1 MAEFKCAGT
10 DFPPIPPQTRTLPL
24 TPPPSP
30 AARALA
36 MASAVSY
43 PSPGN
48 TYLVLNSA
56 NGPKRLRVRL
66 GWGRRDASSRSRFR
80 LRPEPAGPSI
90 LLGRPSLPWPLCQT
104 CAARLGAL
112 QGPAR
117 LWLAAVEPILMALRF
132 PKRAASPRPVALV
145 RSVDK
150 SAGTVNISWLLSKQ
164 DLPAS
169 LDLQALGSSEL
180 LVASWANAC
189 VPLSAMRNPVEPSP
203 DALDSGTQHVLIDE
217 NSRWGRFLGISRA
230 NQKADRQLYSRFV
243 AFRDPDTGAVEV
255 DWDASRSAARPGEAS
270 LFPPRCGADEPWMR
284 VCKCGQPVSLEQPML
299 ACSVRASAQ
308 CRVVLHCKCSYR
320 SHCAFVSDKTPP
332 AVRLAKFA
340 MGNIDRARPVPR
352 GVTLLEGVSAMCDA
366 CATTLRI
373 RPRQLR
379 GELQTVHLAVAR
391 AKQQRAEGAEQW
403 ADTAQVASVASR
415 RGKRTLADS
424 LCDAITAAAEA
435 KEDAPS
441 VDALPVLCLPSRSEP
456 APTDSSA
463 AAGSAGV
470 ASRGASALMPPSP
483 ALSDSGPADVISH
496 LQQIVPPPVRFCTGT
511 RPHEARRRVAPL
523 VVVPKGTV
531 GAPPLGVPPR
541 APKRPRAA
549 PEQGVTREAA
559 FVADHGS
566 SASSVRSRVDSLGS
580 DLGLSSP
587 VRHPLLPPP
596 VGAAVDLDGRHGM
609 LVAPLALCSPTLL
622 AARLCGQ
629 SPASPDGG
637 IGVGVRDSVDSG
649 LRSPAAD
656 VPHDTPCGFSL
667 LPGPA
672 ATPSP
677 DLFAPAPGQASPARR
692 MAAHPAGARRVRGSA
707 LFGLPPMPPSQRDA
721 EQPRYPKRACRSLG
735 LTAFEPVRP
744 AAFALHEDMEC
755 SRPRDDAALVGLE
768 TQRSTSSAVTNPP
781 PYRVK
786 VTHVF
791 GTSFGARRAEG
802 SCTPATAGPVMT
814 SANPAALVGWRA
826 SVPRVSQCC

>member
-1 MAEFKCAGT
+1 M
-10 DFPPIPPQTRTLPL
+10 PPQ
-24 TPPPSP
+24 
-30 AARALA
+30 
-36 MASAVSY
+36 
-43 PSPGN
+43 
-48 TYLVLNSA
+48 
-56 NGPKRLRVRL
+56 
-66 GWGRRDASSRSRFR
+66 
-80 LRPEPAGPSI
+80 
-90 LLGRPSLPWPLCQT
+90 
-104 CAARLGAL
+104 
-112 QGPAR
+112 
-117 LWLAAVEPILMALRF
+117 
-132 PKRAASPRPVALV
+132 
-145 RSVDK
+145 
-150 SAGTVNISWLLSKQ
+150 
-164 DLPAS
+164 
-169 LDLQALGSSEL
+169 
-180 LVASWANAC
+180 
-189 VPLSAMRNPVEPSP
+189 PSP
-203 DALDSGTQHVLIDE
+203 DALDNGTQHVLIDE

-424 LCDAITAAAEA
+424 LCDAITAARAAVSASAAAAAAAKAEAKAEAKAKANAMAVAATTMAKAKAGAAAAEQCTAAGAAAAAAAAETEAAEA

-559 FVADHGS
+559 LVADHGS

-596 VGAAVDLDGRHGM
+596 VGTAVDLDGRHGM